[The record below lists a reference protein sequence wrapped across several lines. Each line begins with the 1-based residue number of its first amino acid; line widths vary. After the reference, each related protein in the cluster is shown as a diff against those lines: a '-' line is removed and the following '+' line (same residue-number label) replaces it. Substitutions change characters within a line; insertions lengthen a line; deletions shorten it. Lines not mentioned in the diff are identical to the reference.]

1 MNKKGFTL
9 IELIVS
15 IILVSIVLISMT
27 GTLVKLKDTY
37 SVVNE
42 DADARIYGATISKI
56 VNDDLLKN
64 NGIKTIDCNEDEK
77 VSICEISMGNNKK
90 RTLEILRNETP
101 NDSEKITSNGKEIGT
116 KTYEKTTLRYSDSTT
131 GDVKTILI
139 KTIELVIRTN
149 NEDGNDSVTTSGYK
163 FTTLSQESFKYE
175 NVNNSTKVDKM
186 THITIGLSDE
196 KYNIDLY
203 SSGTYDN

>member
-37 SVVNE
+37 SLVNE
-42 DADARIYGATISKI
+42 DADARIFGATISKI

-64 NGIKTIDCNEDEK
+64 NGIKTIECNEDTK
-77 VSICEISMGNNKK
+77 VSICEIYMGNNKK
-90 RTLEILRNETP
+90 RTLEILRNETS
-101 NDSEKITSNGKEIGT
+101 NDIEKITFNGKEIGT
-116 KTYEKTTLRYSDSTT
+116 KKYEKTTLRYSDSTT
-131 GDVKTILI
+131 GNVKTILI
-139 KTIELVIRTN
+139 KTIELITRTN
-149 NEDGNDSVTTSGYK
+149 NEEYK
-163 FTTLSQESFKYE
+163 FTTLSKEVFNYE
-175 NVNNSTKVDKM
+175 NVDDNTKVDKM

>member
-15 IILVSIVLISMT
+15 IILVSIVLVSMT

-37 SVVNE
+37 NLIYE
-42 DADARIYGATISKI
+42 DADARIYGATISKVI
-56 VNDDLLKN
+56 NDDLLTN
-64 NGIKTIDCNEDEK
+64 NGVKK
-77 VSICEISMGNNKK
+77 VECSDDGKVNICDILMGNNKK
-90 RTLEILRNETP
+90 RTLEILRNET
-101 NDSEKITSNGKEIGT
+101 DKDTEKITSNGKEIGT
-116 KTYEKTTLRYSDSTT
+116 KKYEKTTLRYSDSTT

-139 KTIELVIRTN
+139 KTIELVTRTN
-149 NEDGNDSVTTSGYK
+149 NETGNDKVTTSGYK

-175 NVNNSTKVDKM
+175 NVNDSTKVDKM

-196 KYNIDLY
+196 NYNIDLY
-203 SSGTYDN
+203 SSGTYNN

>member
-1 MNKKGFTL
+1 
-9 IELIVS
+9 
-15 IILVSIVLISMT
+15 MT

-37 SVVNE
+37 SLVNE
-42 DADARIYGATISKI
+42 DADARIFGATISKI

-64 NGIKTIDCNEDEK
+64 NGIKIIECNEDTK

-90 RTLEILRNETP
+90 RTLEILRNETS
-101 NDSEKITSNGKEIGT
+101 NDIEKITSNGKEIGT
-116 KTYEKTTLRYSDSTT
+116 KKYEKTTLRYSDSTT
-131 GDVKTILI
+131 GNVKTILI
-139 KTIELVIRTN
+139 KTIELITRTN
-149 NEDGNDSVTTSGYK
+149 NEEGNDRVTTTGYK
-163 FTTLSQESFKYE
+163 FTTLSKEVFNYE
-175 NVNNSTKVDKM
+175 NVDDNTKVDKM

>member
-27 GTLVKLKDTY
+27 GTLIKLKDTY
-37 SVVNE
+37 SLVNE
-42 DADARIYGATISKI
+42 DADARIFGATISKI

-64 NGIKTIDCNEDEK
+64 NGIKTIECNEDTK
-77 VSICEISMGNNKK
+77 VSICEIYMGNNKK
-90 RTLEILRNETP
+90 RTLEILRNETS
-101 NDSEKITSNGKEIGT
+101 NDIEKITFNGKEIGT
-116 KTYEKTTLRYSDSTT
+116 KKYEKTTLRYSDSTT
-131 GDVKTILI
+131 GNVKTILL
-139 KTIELVIRTN
+139 KTIELITRTN
-149 NEDGNDSVTTSGYK
+149 NEEGNDRVTTTGYK
-163 FTTLSQESFKYE
+163 FTTLSKEVFKYE
-175 NVNNSTKVDKM
+175 NVDDNTKVDKM

-196 KYNIDLY
+196 KYNIELY

>member
-15 IILVSIVLISMT
+15 IILVSIVLVSMT

-37 SVVNE
+37 SLVYE
-42 DADARIYGATISKI
+42 DADARIYGATISKVI
-56 VNDDLLKN
+56 NDDLLTS
-64 NGIKTIDCNEDEK
+64 NGIKTIDCSDDGK
-77 VSICEISMGNNKK
+77 VNICEIVMGNNEK
-90 RTLEILRNETP
+90 RTLEILRNET
-101 NDSEKITSNGKEIGT
+101 NKDTETITSNGDEIGT
-116 KTYEKTTLRYSDSTT
+116 KKYEKTTLRYSDSTT

-139 KTIELVIRTN
+139 KTIEQVIRTN
-149 NEDGNDSVTTSGYK
+149 NQGGSNRVTTTGYK

-175 NVNNSTKVDKM
+175 NVNDSTKVDKM

-196 KYNIDLY
+196 NYNIDLY
-203 SSGTYDN
+203 SSGTYNK

>member
-15 IILVSIVLISMT
+15 IILVSIVLVSMT

-37 SVVNE
+37 SLVYE

-56 VNDDLLKN
+56 INDDLLTS
-64 NGIKTIDCNEDEK
+64 NGIKTIDCSDDGK
-77 VSICEISMGNNKK
+77 VNTCEILMGNNQK
-90 RTLEILRNETP
+90 RTLEILRNETN
-101 NDSEKITSNGKEIGT
+101 NDLEKITSNGKEIGT
-116 KTYEKTTLRYSDSTT
+116 KKYEKTTLRYSNSTT

-139 KTIELVIRTN
+139 KTIELVTRTN
-149 NEDGNDSVTTSGYK
+149 NEEGNNRVTTSGYK
-163 FTTLSQESFKYE
+163 FTTISQESFKYE
-175 NVNNSTKVDKM
+175 NVSDNSKVDKI

-203 SSGTYDN
+203 SSGTYNN

>member
-56 VNDDLLKN
+56 VND
-64 NGIKTIDCNEDEK
+64 T
-77 VSICEISMGNNKK
+77 S
-90 RTLEILRNETP
+90 
-101 NDSEKITSNGKEIGT
+101 NDTEKITSNAKQIRT

>member
-27 GTLVKLKDTY
+27 GTLIKLKDTY
-37 SVVNE
+37 SLVNE
-42 DADARIYGATISKI
+42 DADARIFGATISKI

-64 NGIKTIDCNEDEK
+64 NGIKIIECNEDTK
-77 VSICEISMGNNKK
+77 VSICEIYMGNNKK
-90 RTLEILRNETP
+90 RTLEILRNETS
-101 NDSEKITSNGKEIGT
+101 NDIEKITFNGKEIGT
-116 KTYEKTTLRYSDSTT
+116 KKYEKTTLRYSDSTT
-131 GDVKTILI
+131 GNVKTILL
-139 KTIELVIRTN
+139 KTIELITRTN
-149 NEDGNDSVTTSGYK
+149 NEEGNDRVTTTGYK
-163 FTTLSQESFKYE
+163 FTTLSKEVFNYE
-175 NVNNSTKVDKM
+175 NVDDNTKVDKM

>member
-27 GTLVKLKDTY
+27 GTLIKLKDTY
-37 SVVNE
+37 SLVNE
-42 DADARIYGATISKI
+42 DADARIFGATISKI

-64 NGIKTIDCNEDEK
+64 NGIKTIECNEDTK

-90 RTLEILRNETP
+90 RTLEILRNETS
-101 NDSEKITSNGKEIGT
+101 NDIEKITFNGKEIGT
-116 KTYEKTTLRYSDSTT
+116 KKYEKTTLRYSDSTT
-131 GDVKTILI
+131 GNVKTILI
-139 KTIELVIRTN
+139 KTIELITRTN
-149 NEDGNDSVTTSGYK
+149 NEEGNDRVTTTGYK
-163 FTTLSQESFKYE
+163 FTTLSKEVFNYE
-175 NVNNSTKVDKM
+175 NVDDNTKVDKM

-196 KYNIDLY
+196 KYNIYLY

>member
-37 SVVNE
+37 SLVNE
-42 DADARIYGATISKI
+42 DADARIFGATISKI

-64 NGIKTIDCNEDEK
+64 NGIKTIECNEDTK
-77 VSICEISMGNNKK
+77 VSICEIYMGNNKK
-90 RTLEILRNETP
+90 RTLEILRNETS
-101 NDSEKITSNGKEIGT
+101 NDIEKITFNGKEIGT
-116 KTYEKTTLRYSDSTT
+116 KKYEKTTLRYSDSTT
-131 GDVKTILI
+131 GNVKTILL
-139 KTIELVIRTN
+139 KTIELITRTN
-149 NEDGNDSVTTSGYK
+149 NEEGNDRVTTTGYK
-163 FTTLSQESFKYE
+163 FTTLSKEVFKYE
-175 NVNNSTKVDKM
+175 NVDDNTKVDKM

-196 KYNIDLY
+196 KYNIALY

>member
-27 GTLVKLKDTY
+27 GTLIKLKDTY
-37 SVVNE
+37 SLVNE
-42 DADARIYGATISKI
+42 DADARIFGATISKI

-64 NGIKTIDCNEDEK
+64 NGIKIIECNEDTK
-77 VSICEISMGNNKK
+77 VSICEIYMGNNKK
-90 RTLEILRNETP
+90 RTLEILRNETS
-101 NDSEKITSNGKEIGT
+101 NDIEKITSNGKEIGT
-116 KTYEKTTLRYSDSTT
+116 KKYEKTTLRYSDSTT
-131 GDVKTILI
+131 GNVKTILL
-139 KTIELVIRTN
+139 KTIELITRTN
-149 NEDGNDSVTTSGYK
+149 NEEGNDRVTTTGYK
-163 FTTLSQESFKYE
+163 FTTLSKEVFNYE
-175 NVNNSTKVDKM
+175 NVDDNTKVDKM

>member
-27 GTLVKLKDTY
+27 GTLIKLKDTY
-37 SVVNE
+37 SLLNE
-42 DADARIYGATISKI
+42 DADARIFGATISKI

-64 NGIKTIDCNEDEK
+64 NGIKTIECNEDTK
-77 VSICEISMGNNKK
+77 VSICEIYMGNNKK
-90 RTLEILRNETP
+90 RTLEILRNETS
-101 NDSEKITSNGKEIGT
+101 NDIEKITFNGKEIGT
-116 KTYEKTTLRYSDSTT
+116 KKYEKTTLRYSDSTT
-131 GDVKTILI
+131 GNVKTILL
-139 KTIELVIRTN
+139 KTIELITRTN
-149 NEDGNDSVTTSGYK
+149 NEEGNDRVTTTGYK
-163 FTTLSQESFKYE
+163 FTTLSKEVFKYE
-175 NVNNSTKVDKM
+175 NVDDNTKVDKM

>member
-64 NGIKTIDCNEDEK
+64 NGIKTIDCN
-77 VSICEISMGNNKK
+77 
-90 RTLEILRNETP
+90 
-101 NDSEKITSNGKEIGT
+101 
-116 KTYEKTTLRYSDSTT
+116 
-131 GDVKTILI
+131 
-139 KTIELVIRTN
+139 
-149 NEDGNDSVTTSGYK
+149 
-163 FTTLSQESFKYE
+163 
-175 NVNNSTKVDKM
+175 
-186 THITIGLSDE
+186 
-196 KYNIDLY
+196 
-203 SSGTYDN
+203 

>member
-15 IILVSIVLISMT
+15 IILVSIVLVSMT

-37 SVVNE
+37 NLIYE
-42 DADARIYGATISKI
+42 DADARIYGATISKVI
-56 VNDDLLKN
+56 NDDLLTN
-64 NGIKTIDCNEDEK
+64 NGVKK
-77 VSICEISMGNNKK
+77 VECSDDGKVNICDILMGNNKK
-90 RTLEILRNETP
+90 RTLEILRNET
-101 NDSEKITSNGKEIGT
+101 DKDIEKITSNGKEIGT
-116 KTYEKTTLRYSDSTT
+116 KKHEKTTLRYSDSTT

-139 KTIELVIRTN
+139 KTIELVTRTN
-149 NEDGNDSVTTSGYK
+149 NETGNDRVTTSGYK

-175 NVNNSTKVDKM
+175 NVNDSTKVDKM

-196 KYNIDLY
+196 NYNIDLY
-203 SSGTYDN
+203 SSGTYNN